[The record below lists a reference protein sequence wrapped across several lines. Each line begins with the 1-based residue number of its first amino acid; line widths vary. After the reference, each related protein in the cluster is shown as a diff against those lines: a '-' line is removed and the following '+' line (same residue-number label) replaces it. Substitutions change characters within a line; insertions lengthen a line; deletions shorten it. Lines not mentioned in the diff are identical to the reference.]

1 MTRENGETMS
11 SVSLT
16 FDDISLIPRLSTI
29 KSRSEVQLHTVL
41 GTIRPLC
48 LRLPIISAPMDTVSS
63 PALAAVLS
71 DAGGICI
78 LHRYMSIEDQAGQI
92 VAARDLASD
101 KDRFQVGGA
110 VGATGDFL
118 ERAAALVAAGAKVV
132 CVDMAHGHSYAAR
145 DAIMAIR
152 AAHPDLH
159 IMAGNIATAEA
170 YNDLT
175 AWGADSLRVSIGS
188 GSCCETRVNTGHG
201 VPALHSVM
209 DVAQNAITS
218 GYKPN
223 GRPVYPAGI
232 ILDGGIRNPG
242 DIVKALAVGAQAV
255 MMGSMFAGTDES
267 PGRRIS
273 VNGTEKIVFRGMASP
288 ESQLEWRGYVGSDEG
303 TSHYVDPKGPAQA
316 VIDKIVNGVRSGL
329 SYSGAFSIEDFH
341 SKAKFVQQTVAGLI
355 EGKPHIRL

>member
-1 MTRENGETMS
+1 MS

-41 GTIRPLC
+41 GTTRPLC

-63 PALAAVLS
+63 PALAAILS
-71 DAGGICI
+71 DAGGICM
-78 LHRYMSIEDQAGQI
+78 LHRYMSIEEQVGQI
-92 VAARDLASD
+92 AAARELAAD
-101 KDRFQVGGA
+101 KDRFQIGGA

-118 ERAAALVAAGAKVV
+118 GRATALVAAGAKVV

-209 DVAQNAITS
+209 DVVQNAHKA
-218 GYKPN
+218 YKPD
-223 GRPVYPAGI
+223 GKPLYPAGI

-255 MMGSMFAGTDES
+255 MMGSMLAGTDES

-273 VNGTEKIVFRGMASP
+273 VDGKEKIVFRGMASP

-303 TSHYVDPKGPAQA
+303 TSHYVDPKGPVQA
-316 VIDKIVNGVRSGL
+316 VIDKIANGVRSGL
-329 SYSGAFSIEDFH
+329 SYSGARSIEDFH

-355 EGKPHIRL
+355 EGKPHIRF